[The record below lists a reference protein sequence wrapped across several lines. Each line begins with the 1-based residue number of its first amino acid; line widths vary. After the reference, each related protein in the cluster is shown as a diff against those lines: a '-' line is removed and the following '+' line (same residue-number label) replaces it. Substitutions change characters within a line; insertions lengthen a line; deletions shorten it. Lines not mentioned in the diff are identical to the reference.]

1 MNVWRH
7 AYRAGSSCRWV
18 VFSDNVRERGVVST
32 LSLGLECRFLK
43 DVCLNYV
50 CLAAFMWGWALMRL
64 VAVQPLNGG
73 TGESGKSVLQGDNV
87 HN

>member
-7 AYRAGSSCRWV
+7 AYRAGSSCRWA

-32 LSLGLECRFLK
+32 LSLGLECRFLE

-73 TGESGKSVLQGDNV
+73 AGESGKPVLQGDNV